1 MTTTFSQGTTPDLDF
16 AASPS
21 PTASPLSKG
30 DSPTPQ
36 RHSIMVIDDSPS
48 VRKIIEAIFTRRG
61 FHVSSFPDGIS
72 ALKTLTRNEIPV
84 PSLVLL
90 DLGLP
95 RMDGYEVA
103 GLLRGHA
110 AFQRTILLMMTA
122 HDGMW
127 NRLRSKMVGA
137 HGFISKPFRVPE
149 IVQIVCAHLKI
160 PIPTTN
166 DPGMYGSST
175 A

>member
-1 MTTTFSQGTTPDLDF
+1 MTTTFSHGATPAMDVV
-16 AASPS
+16 ASPS
-21 PTASPLSKG
+21 PTPSPHANG
-30 DSPTPQ
+30 DSQTPQ
-36 RHSIMVIDDSPS
+36 RPSIMVIDDSPS

-110 AFQRTILLMMTA
+110 AFEHTILLMMTA

-127 NRLRSKMVGA
+127 NRLRSKIVGA
-137 HGFISKPFRVPE
+137 QGFISKPFRVPE
-149 IVQIVCAHLKI
+149 IVQVVCAHLKM
-160 PIPTTN
+160 PVPLADAT
-166 DPGMYGSST
+166 GVYGSPT
-175 A
+175 V